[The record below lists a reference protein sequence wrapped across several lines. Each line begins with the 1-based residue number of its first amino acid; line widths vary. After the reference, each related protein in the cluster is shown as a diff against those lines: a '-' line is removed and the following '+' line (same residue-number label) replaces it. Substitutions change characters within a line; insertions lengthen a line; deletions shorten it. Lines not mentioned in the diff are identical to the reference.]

1 MKGSVGAERITR
13 DMAKPLNHD
22 SPWKVTVEKFTRSLL
37 EVTFPEVAAGID
49 WSVEPKSLEE
59 ELRMI
64 TPDSEVGT
72 KWVDKLLKVRLLDG
86 TDGSSPPQETGR
98 RIQSPCGPTAGSI
111 PWIVS

>member
-1 MKGSVGAERITR
+1 
-13 DMAKPLNHD
+13 MADALDHD
-22 SPWKVTVEKFTRSLL
+22 SPWKTALDQFPRSLL
-37 EVTFPEVAAGID
+37 ELTFPEAAASID
-49 WSVEPKSLEE
+49 WSVEPKSLEQ

-86 TDGSSPPQETGR
+86 TDGSSPLQGTGR